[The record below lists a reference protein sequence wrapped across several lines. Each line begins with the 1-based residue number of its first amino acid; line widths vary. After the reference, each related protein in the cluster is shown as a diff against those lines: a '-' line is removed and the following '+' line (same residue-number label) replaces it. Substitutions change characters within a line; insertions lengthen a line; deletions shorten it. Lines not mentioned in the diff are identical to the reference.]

1 VWRLAVVS
9 LCVLVLAGCG
19 EDEPTPPPR
28 PVALTVLAPNDPET
42 VEGSTI
48 QVRGRVVPAASEVRV
63 LGQDVDVASGTF
75 VVDVPLDEGMNL
87 VDISAAAPGRRP
99 ASTAIRVVRDPRVEV
114 PAVEGSSEEEAVSQ
128 LEDLGFAV
136 ERRDGGSILDDLL
149 GGDPQVCKQD
159 PPAGTKVK
167 RGSKVEIITARSC

>member
-1 VWRLAVVS
+1 MWRVALLAV
-9 LCVLVLAGCG
+9 CVAALAGCG
-19 EDEPTPPPR
+19 EDAPDPPPR
-28 PVALTVLAPNDPET
+28 PVALTVLAPDDPET

-63 LGQDVDVASGTF
+63 LGQDVDVAAGSF

-87 VDISAAAPGRRP
+87 VDISAASPGRRP

-114 PAVEGSSEEEAVSQ
+114 PAVEGASADEAVAQ
-128 LEDLGFAV
+128 LKDLGFAV

-159 PPAGTKVK
+159 PPAGTKLK
-167 RGSKVEIITARSC
+167 RGSTVELITARNC